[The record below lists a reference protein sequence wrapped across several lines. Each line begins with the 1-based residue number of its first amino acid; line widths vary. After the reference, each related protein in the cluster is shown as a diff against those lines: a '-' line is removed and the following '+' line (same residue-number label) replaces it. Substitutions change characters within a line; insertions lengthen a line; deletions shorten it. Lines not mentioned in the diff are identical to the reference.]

1 VAKEEEAD
9 EDAFPSE
16 EEIRKAFPKL
26 DSGKA
31 HELAEALEAAFA
43 ENADEDAVDEA
54 METADEI
61 LGGHGVEGIQGEG
74 AFIDKYWRD
83 TILLYVN
90 LGDTYD
96 TTICYDTEEEAFFIG
111 SWGDFYEKWSNEDD
125 EEEGD
130 EEEGEEEEE
139 EEEAEEEEG
148 DDETEGEEEEEE
160 VEENG
165 E

>member
-1 VAKEEEAD
+1 MAKEEE
-9 EDAFPSE
+9 EDDRAFPSE

-26 DSGKA
+26 SSGKVR
-31 HELAEALEAAFA
+31 ELADALEAAFA
-43 ENADEDAVDEA
+43 EDADEDAVDDA

-61 LGGHGVEGIQGEG
+61 LDGHGVEGVRGEG

-96 TTICYDTEEEAFFIG
+96 TTICYDTEEEEFFIG

-125 EEEGD
+125 EEEGGED
-130 EEEGEEEEE
+130 EEEEE
-139 EEEAEEEEG
+139 EEEAEDEEG